1 METKHI
7 KVDQWPLSDLISDV
21 ARGKLRIPQFQRDFV
36 WERTRVIKLLDSMY
50 KDFPIGSFFF
60 WVSPKE
66 YNIFYRDIP
75 DLEIRHSD
83 NDTELTFILDGQ
95 QRITSLYSA
104 IKGLKIGRANYYEI
118 CFDLDKEIFL
128 ARKGDH
134 IRFIPFKDI
143 MGENNFEIYNKL
155 ENDARKKN
163 FQRCREKFNNY
174 PFSIIIVK
182 DKNIEQVCEIF
193 ERLNQGGKRLDLFD
207 LVVANTW
214 DESFKLKEE
223 IEEANK
229 QFSNTFEELANEIFV
244 QTTSL
249 IKNKHCN
256 RAYQLQLKKEDFRD
270 NWKPIVESIKKS
282 VDYMK
287 NNLGVKTFSIIPYPG
302 IIPLIAY
309 FYYHSKT
316 MTESQNNKIRE
327 WFWRCAFSERYSS
340 STLTRMSEDRAIFD
354 KIISNETVSINYP
367 VKINY
372 EKLLKTTIGGKAA
385 LKNAVLCL
393 LAKKNPVS
401 FKDNTPIILDKDY
414 LSSLNSPEKHHIFPK
429 KILDNKTNKEV
440 NTILNFCFI
449 PSSLNKEITK
459 RKPSEYFKGYKK
471 ENNKFEEAVKD
482 HLIPI
487 KENSAIWADNYDS
500 FLKERA
506 ELILKEIEKLVGHMG
521 ELQEELEENPGKVLN
536 IIENRLREV
545 IHINLYEN
553 FGENYWETKI
563 PQDVSENIDKRIKDL
578 LKRQPFL
585 KEEYQFP
592 QKKLMLCDF
601 MDYPKIILKNW
612 LVFED
617 EFGSKEELEKH
628 FKNLKEFRNA
638 IAHSKE
644 MNTITKKEG
653 EVAIEWFSKSLE
665 YKESEEENEHEESE
679 NELFERLKEK
689 IFSLNNKITTKQ
701 NKYYLAFKV
710 NDNNFLSV
718 KHRKDSLLL
727 YLQGNFFDDS
737 KGLLRNVKEVGHHG
751 TGAYEVHLSSITEL
765 DDIFKLIKQAYEQ
778 ISKKG

>member
-83 NDTELTFILDGQ
+83 TDTELTFILDGQ

-214 DESFKLKEE
+214 DESFKLFEE

-229 QFSNTFEELANEIFV
+229 QFSNTFEELVNEIFV

-327 WFWRCAFSERYSS
+327 WFWRCTFSERYSS

-385 LKNAVLCL
+385 LKKNVLCL

-471 ENNKFEEAVKD
+471 ENNKFEDAVKD

-487 KENSAIWADNYDS
+487 KENSAIWTDN
-500 FLKERA
+500 F
-506 ELILKEIEKLVGHMG
+506 
-521 ELQEELEENPGKVLN
+521 
-536 IIENRLREV
+536 
-545 IHINLYEN
+545 
-553 FGENYWETKI
+553 
-563 PQDVSENIDKRIKDL
+563 
-578 LKRQPFL
+578 
-585 KEEYQFP
+585 
-592 QKKLMLCDF
+592 
-601 MDYPKIILKNW
+601 
-612 LVFED
+612 
-617 EFGSKEELEKH
+617 
-628 FKNLKEFRNA
+628 
-638 IAHSKE
+638 
-644 MNTITKKEG
+644 
-653 EVAIEWFSKSLE
+653 
-665 YKESEEENEHEESE
+665 
-679 NELFERLKEK
+679 
-689 IFSLNNKITTKQ
+689 
-701 NKYYLAFKV
+701 
-710 NDNNFLSV
+710 
-718 KHRKDSLLL
+718 
-727 YLQGNFFDDS
+727 
-737 KGLLRNVKEVGHHG
+737 
-751 TGAYEVHLSSITEL
+751 
-765 DDIFKLIKQAYEQ
+765 
-778 ISKKG
+778 